1 MDENKDLLIQNI
13 HQLFFLISQNVDQNR
28 IGSWIELNLSMSQFK
43 AMVYIEHQ
51 ENVCV
56 RDLSLTL
63 KMAQP
68 NVTNLVDYLVKN
80 DLVSREQNPEDR
92 RIQVL
97 KTTDKGKKLM
107 TDLKERVTSAMSGYL
122 EMLSL
127 DQLKALKNGLTPLLS
142 IMQEHNNPTKNK
154 TGPGMQTFPS

>member
-13 HQLFFLISQNVDQNR
+13 HQLFFLISQNIDQNR
-28 IGSWIELNLSMSQFK
+28 IDSWIELNLSMSQFK
-43 AMVYIEHQ
+43 AMVFIEYQ

-97 KTTDKGKKLM
+97 KTTAKGKKLM

-127 DQLKALKNGLTPLLS
+127 DQLQALKNGLTPLLS
-142 IMQEHNNPTKNK
+142 IMQENNNSPKNK
-154 TGPGMQTFPS
+154 TCPGMQTFTS